1 MTTQSKSDSQRTRFE
16 AFTERFEEQA
26 SAILA
31 GRKAGTL
38 TSIYQNLYNLF
49 TKDVTQEGLRDLVS
63 RDPRAAFRYFTRNID
78 FKALAP
84 LPWYRRYPE
93 IVSRVFIALAYQMTP
108 ARRIAFAIACFCLL
122 LGFIPTFAYQGTA
135 ESGRIT
141 ISTAAGNVWWL
152 LSILIFGF
160 LLLMELRDKLSLKAD
175 LEIAREIQAKLV
187 ASGMYEREGLRVCC
201 RMRPANTVGG
211 DYCDLIE
218 LGSPNQLA
226 LVIGDVAGKGMPA
239 ALLMALL
246 QGSLRTLISA
256 GHRSADLIQ
265 KLNAYLCGSIP
276 GNTFVTLFYTELDTT
291 TGELLYVN
299 AGHNA
304 PFLIRADGAI
314 ERLHSTSMVMGI
326 MEDPGYAA
334 GRVQLGIW
342 DHLLLYTDGI
352 PEASDLQGREY
363 GEERF
368 CTFLRANSGL
378 DQSQLFD
385 RLVAEVVRH
394 CGDNRPHDDMTM
406 ISIVR
411 TPAAESAGPVVPPPI
426 PLRHGQTRTDT
437 D

>member
-1 MTTQSKSDSQRTRFE
+1 MTTPSKPENQRSRFE
-16 AFTERFEEQA
+16 AFTQRFEDQA
-26 SAILA
+26 SAIRA

-38 TSIYQNLYNLF
+38 TSLYQNLYDLF

-63 RDPRAAFRYFTRNID
+63 RDPRAAFRFFTRNID
-78 FKALAP
+78 FRALES

-93 IVSRVFIALAYQMTP
+93 IVSRIFIALAYQLNP
-108 ARRIAFAIACFCLL
+108 PRRIAFAIACFFLL
-122 LGFIPTFAYQGTA
+122 LGFIPNVTYRG
-135 ESGRIT
+135 EGEGGRVT
-141 ISTAAGNVWWL
+141 VSTAAGNVWWL

-175 LEIAREIQAKLV
+175 LEIAREIQAGLV
-187 ASGMYEREGLRVCC
+187 ASGIYERNGLRICC

-211 DYCDLIE
+211 DYCDLID
-218 LGSPNQLA
+218 LGPPEQLA

-256 GHRSADLIQ
+256 GHRGGDLIQ

-276 GNTFVTLFYTELDTT
+276 GNTFVTLFYTELDSA
-291 TGELLYVN
+291 TGDVLYVN

-304 PFLIRADGAI
+304 PFLMRCDGTI
-314 ERLHSTSMVMGI
+314 ERLHSTSMVMGV
-326 MEDPGYAA
+326 MDDPGYVEEKV
-334 GRVQLGIW
+334 RLGTW

-352 PEASDLQGREY
+352 PEASDLQGQEY

-368 CTFLRANSGL
+368 SAFLRANAGL
-378 DQSQLFD
+378 DQSLLFD
-385 RLVAEVVRH
+385 RLVKEVVRH

-411 TPAAESAGPVVPPPI
+411 LPVASEAPGPAVPPPI
-426 PLRHGQTRTDT
+426 PVTTAR
-437 D
+437 

>member
-1 MTTQSKSDSQRTRFE
+1 MTTPSKPEKQSSRFE
-16 AFTERFEEQA
+16 AFTEKFEDQA
-26 SAILA
+26 RALRA
-31 GRKAGTL
+31 GRKVGTL

-63 RDPRAAFRYFTRNID
+63 RDPRAAFRFFTRNID
-78 FKALAP
+78 FKALEH

-93 IVSRVFIALAYQMTP
+93 IASRIFIALAYQLSP
-108 ARRIAFAIACFCLL
+108 ARRIAFAIACFFLL
-122 LGFIPTFAYQGTA
+122 LGFVPSVTYRVG
-135 ESGRIT
+135 EGGGRIT
-141 ISTAAGNVWWL
+141 IGAAAGNVWWL
-152 LSILIFGF
+152 LSALIFGF

-175 LEIAREIQAKLV
+175 LEIAREIQGGLV
-187 ASGMYEREGLRVCC
+187 ASGIYERPGFRICC

-211 DYCDLIE
+211 DYCDLID

-256 GHRSADLIQ
+256 GHRGADLIQ

-291 TGELLYVN
+291 TGEILYVS

-304 PFLIRADGAI
+304 PFLMRFDGRI
-314 ERLHSTSMVMGI
+314 ERLQSTSMVMGI
-326 MEDPGYAA
+326 MENPGYAA
-334 GRVQLGIW
+334 ERVGLGTW

-352 PEASDLQGREY
+352 PEASDLQGQEY

-368 CTFLRANSGL
+368 SAFLRANAGL
-378 DQSQLFD
+378 DQSLLFD
-385 RLVAEVVRH
+385 RLVKEVVRH

-411 TPAAESAGPVVPPPI
+411 LPVPSAAAGPVVPPPI
-426 PLRHGQTRTDT
+426 PANTAR
-437 D
+437 